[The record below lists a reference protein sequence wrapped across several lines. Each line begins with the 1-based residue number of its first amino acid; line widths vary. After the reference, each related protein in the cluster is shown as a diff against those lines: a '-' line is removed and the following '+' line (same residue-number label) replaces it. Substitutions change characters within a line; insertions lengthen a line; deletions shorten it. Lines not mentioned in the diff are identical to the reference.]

1 MSNFGYGGLSFPGY
15 PNQLRQMGL
24 GGLSQNEIN
33 QHQAAASAAA
43 ASRADAQLQ
52 SAQQQ
57 AQQNNSNQGGQQAT
71 DNETKVKKERKNRP
85 GQKFGAKK
93 KSWVWSWFAQ
103 DSQDPNI
110 AACDYCG
117 RIITRLA
124 SDKGSP
130 KKLSE
135 HLKTHKLTRESINNT
150 RPIPIDGHGNTYTQS
165 GEPISIP
172 NYSVNIPT
180 PGGASNQGQGPSQG
194 QPQSQAQASPQSQLS
209 QQSQQGDLKSDD
221 QLDENGTPKRRKRS
235 KINKNSTPSAPLPN
249 TNSNVDPNFQFNMP
263 SQRRFL
269 SADFDNTPY
278 SPMKFHKHLMKFLT
292 DNKLAINVIKSHS
305 FQQLIY
311 DLRTDS
317 ISDLLELTNLYSSL
331 LEVSRFDGAQASS
344 SDATDAI
351 SDSVVHTLNQEL
363 DKK

>member
-194 QPQSQAQASPQSQLS
+194 QPQSQAQTSPQTQLS

-221 QLDENGTPKRRKRS
+221 QLDENGTPKRRKRMELLLFMDDNDDS
-235 KINKNSTPSAPLPN
+235 ESVGESDDTTWLSLALPTPPLAEGLEILSIVEVIYEIYCLFSPINQKFNFKIKTQSLEKKINRLKKSAK
-249 TNSNVDPNFQFNMP
+249 V
-263 SQRRFL
+263 
-269 SADFDNTPY
+269 SA
-278 SPMKFHKHLMKFLT
+278 
-292 DNKLAINVIKSHS
+292 
-305 FQQLIY
+305 
-311 DLRTDS
+311 R
-317 ISDLLELTNLYSSL
+317 NLFW
-331 LEVSRFDGAQASS
+331 EF
-344 SDATDAI
+344 
-351 SDSVVHTLNQEL
+351 
-363 DKK
+363 